1 MLPLLS
7 FKRETEEFLSG
18 LSRASKIV
26 CYYRDSGYFFSAV
39 SIPNP
44 GTSAYGRC
52 GQKKKGRARK
62 LSRLAKLID
71 NRKGIY

>member
-18 LSRASKIV
+18 LSRTSKIV
-26 CYYRDSGYFFSAV
+26 CYYRDSGYFCSAV
-39 SIPNP
+39 SIPDP

-52 GQKKKGRARK
+52 GQKKGRARK
-62 LSRLAKLID
+62 LNRLAKLID